1 MSASKPEVTEEK
13 GRDASPGILTRI
25 TSAFRGGR
33 ARIYYWPIRTL
44 VQLAFFI
51 LFAGLALTRLVPSI
65 AQYRSWAVL
74 PVLASVKAPGAYTGA
89 LDATTGLLSQ
99 AVFPWLP
106 VGIFL
111 VVGAVLGRFMCGWIC
126 PVGFMQDVITS
137 IKGRVTQVQRRTQ
150 NYWVRL
156 KYVLAALAFLLSAS
170 LALALYYG
178 SGSDYQSGLGDFAP
192 GLFVAI
198 TPEGTLFGT
207 IPTLIAG
214 LVKTT
219 NPQSYLSSVAPLTWL
234 NIVILIGFIYAAWR
248 IPRFW
253 CRYICPVGAIM
264 GVFQKNSL
272 LGVHRDPVKCA
283 DCKECQD
290 ACPMQVPILDLDYKK
305 FNDSECIL
313 CFACVD
319 ACPGGALS
327 PKFP

>member
-1 MSASKPEVTEEK
+1 MNQMSASKPEVSEEK
-13 GRDASPGILTRI
+13 GRDASPWILTRI
-25 TSAFRGGR
+25 RSTFRGGR

-156 KYVLAALAFLLSAS
+156 KYVLAA
-170 LALALYYG
+170 
-178 SGSDYQSGLGDFAP
+178 
-192 GLFVAI
+192 VA
-198 TPEGTLFGT
+198 
-207 IPTLIAG
+207 
-214 LVKTT
+214 
-219 NPQSYLSSVAPLTWL
+219 
-234 NIVILIGFIYAAWR
+234 
-248 IPRFW
+248 
-253 CRYICPVGAIM
+253 
-264 GVFQKNSL
+264 
-272 LGVHRDPVKCA
+272 
-283 DCKECQD
+283 
-290 ACPMQVPILDLDYKK
+290 
-305 FNDSECIL
+305 
-313 CFACVD
+313 
-319 ACPGGALS
+319 
-327 PKFP
+327 

>member
-1 MSASKPEVTEEK
+1 MSTTNSKPEEP
-13 GRDASPGILTRI
+13 AAASSPGFFSRL
-25 TSAFRGGR
+25 RGR
-33 ARIYYWPIRTL
+33 KARVYYWPIRTI
-44 VQLAFFI
+44 VQIIFFV
-51 LFAGLALTRLVPSI
+51 LFAGLALTRLVPSL
-65 AQYRSWAVL
+65 AQYRGWTVL

-89 LDATTGLLSQ
+89 LDATTGLLAE

-111 VVGAVLGRFMCGWIC
+111 VVGAILGRFMCGWIC
-126 PVGFMQDVITS
+126 PVGFMQDIVTS

-156 KYVLAALAFLLSAS
+156 KYLLVLLAFILSIS

-178 SGSDYQSGLGDFAP
+178 TGTDYRTGLGDFAP

-207 IPTLIAG
+207 LPTLIAG
-214 LVKTT
+214 LVKAV
-219 NPQSYLSSVAPLTWL
+219 NPQSFLSSVPALTWL
-234 NIVILIGFIYAAWR
+234 NIIILIGFFYAAWQV
-248 IPRFW
+248 PRFW

-264 GVFQKNSL
+264 AVFQKNSL
-272 LGVHRDPVKCA
+272 LGIHRDPVKCA